1 MMSVMIAIA
10 VKQRSNLA
18 LQTVAKVLVL
28 GWNFRVS
35 KDRQSLFAGV
45 DGLEGSI
52 QKKKP
57 RSHRLFAP
65 VT

>member
-28 GWNFRVS
+28 GWNFRVR
-35 KDRQSLFAGV
+35 KDGQSLFAGE
-45 DGLEGSI
+45 EGPKGGI

-57 RSHRLFAP
+57 RSQ
-65 VT
+65 

>member
-1 MMSVMIAIA
+1 VISVVIAIA
-10 VKQRSNLA
+10 VKQRSNFA
-18 LQTVAKVLVL
+18 LQRVAKLLVF
-28 GWNFRVS
+28 GWNLRVS

-45 DGLEGSI
+45 DGPKGGI

-57 RSHRLFAP
+57 RSQRLSAP

>member
-10 VKQRSNLA
+10 VNQQSNLA

-35 KDRQSLFAGV
+35 KDGQSLFAGE
-45 DGLEGSI
+45 EGPKGGI

-57 RSHRLFAP
+57 RSQ
-65 VT
+65 

>member
-10 VKQRSNLA
+10 VKQGSNLA

-28 GWNFRVS
+28 GWNFRVR
-35 KDRQSLFAGV
+35 KDGQSLFAGV

>member
-1 MMSVMIAIA
+1 MMSVMIAIV

-18 LQTVAKVLVL
+18 LQRVAEVLVS

-45 DGLEGSI
+45 DGPEGSI

-57 RSHRLFAP
+57 RSQRLFAP

>member
-1 MMSVMIAIA
+1 MMSVMIVIV

-28 GWNFRVS
+28 GWNFRVR
-35 KDRQSLFAGV
+35 KDGQSLFAGV

>member
-1 MMSVMIAIA
+1 MMSVMIGIA

-18 LQTVAKVLVL
+18 LQRVAKVLVF
-28 GWNFRVS
+28 GWNLRVS

-45 DGLEGSI
+45 DGPKGGV

-57 RSHRLFAP
+57 RSERLSTP
-65 VT
+65 MT